1 MRKLLLIAG
10 VAALAAPS
18 LALPGIAS
26 AQPACREQQ
35 QDNRVAGTFAGAGLG
50 ALLGSAIAG
59 PGSRGAGAVVG
70 AIGGGVV
77 GNAAGGS
84 SVNCDTPAGH
94 YDNEGVWHDGAHGD
108 GYYDDNGAWHAASG
122 YYDGAGAWVDGA
134 RPAPAPSA
142 DSFSADVAYVGPAG
156 DLSGRE
162 DWLEQRIQAGE
173 DHGALTHFDADGD
186 RSRLSSI
193 RDMQARLR
201 GDHDGLSGDDRADLS
216 SRLDDLNASL
226 NAQWRSG
233 D

>member
-10 VAALAAPS
+10 VAALAVPGLAIPS
-18 LALPGIAS
+18 VAS
-26 AQPACREQQ
+26 AQPDCREQQ
-35 QDNRVAGTFAGAGLG
+35 HDNRVAGTFAGAGLG

-70 AIGGGVV
+70 AVGGGVV
-77 GNAAGGS
+77 GNVAGGS
-84 SVNCDTPAGH
+84 SVNCDTPA
-94 YDNEGVWHDGAHGD
+94 

-122 YYDGAGAWVDGA
+122 YYDGDGHWVDGA

-142 DSFSADVAYVGPAG
+142 DSYSADVAYVGAPG

-162 DWLEQRIQAGE
+162 DWMERRIRAGE
-173 DHGALTHFDADGD
+173 DGGALSHFDADGD
-186 RSRLSSI
+186 RSRLTSI

-201 GDHDGLSGDDRADLS
+201 DDHDGLTGDDRADLG
-216 SRLDDLNASL
+216 SRLDDLGASV
-226 NAQWRSG
+226 NAQWRA